1 MAADKLQLT
10 QQLLTIAADAFDS
23 TELEMVGY
31 FFRGEAPA
39 SPAASGGGNK
49 KVLFDLLLRA
59 DREGR
64 LLDLANRLA
73 REKPN
78 CAELQRVVDDLRQIL
93 APQDGGGATAGRK
106 TPTAIS
112 AELPASVATSPV
124 IKSTLEAVVPPLT
137 AAPPSP
143 PAPGP
148 GTPASPS
155 APRKPR
161 AATGGVSVF
170 FGTATPDARGQADRK
185 AVIDSVRQIK
195 QWPVRVL
202 SAPEIFVSFAWG
214 DDQTDAGIQ
223 RQQAVDDLCDQ
234 LEEQGFL
241 VRRDSQ
247 EIRYGGVISEYMQR
261 LGRSDRVLVILSE
274 KYLRSISCMTELHA
288 IYQRSQGEQDEFLQ
302 RVIPVALEDARFSTP
317 EERVIHA
324 RYWQDRSTELKQNID
339 LLGPKDLQLLRDMRR
354 WSQEISEMLAFLNDT
369 LAPRRLEEIRQAD
382 FQALR
387 ELLHSSPDGAPA
399 EDPLEQATLFVQIL
413 GEQGSKATPQ
423 RPWGLEGKQFLAARQ
438 AGIPCLRWRPR
449 DLDLETIRTKDPN
462 YIQYLSSAADPADLP
477 PEERV
482 QAGYLPDFQKLI
494 EETLRKLVAR
504 ETKTPGATNPSS
516 PPAPTSPPSLS
527 DIPPPQSGTPAVP
540 PIQTLVP
547 STNAARGPSAGS
559 VRPSVLFAPQTVDED
574 LAARLDQELRSAF
587 GPTVA
592 SEIASAEYPLSAV
605 YENERGV
612 LVIYGQGSL
621 DWVQERVRECRDIA
635 LDRARN
641 APVCA
646 LYVGPPDGKPPLK
659 KRPAM
664 VRLIPHDDPEALR
677 RYLAELTNGGPA

>member
-93 APQDGGGATAGRK
+93 APQDGGGATAGLK

-112 AELPASVATSPV
+112 AELPGSVATSPV

-223 RQQAVDDLCDQ
+223 RQQAVDELCDQ

-247 EIRYGGVISEYMQR
+247 EIRFGGVISEYMQR

-288 IYQRSQGEQDEFLQ
+288 IYKRSQGEQVEFLQ
-302 RVIPVALEDARFSTP
+302 RVIPVALKDARFSTP
-317 EERVIHA
+317 EERADHA
-324 RYWQDRSTELKQNID
+324 DHWQARMEGLEKRWKSLGKQ
-339 LLGPKDLQLLRDMRR
+339 DLQLLHAMRG
-354 WSQEISEMLAFLNDT
+354 WSLDIGDMLAFLNDT

-382 FQALR
+382 R
-387 ELLHSSPDGAPA
+387 
-399 EDPLEQATLFVQIL
+399 
-413 GEQGSKATPQ
+413 
-423 RPWGLEGKQFLAARQ
+423 
-438 AGIPCLRWRPR
+438 
-449 DLDLETIRTKDPN
+449 
-462 YIQYLSSAADPADLP
+462 
-477 PEERV
+477 
-482 QAGYLPDFQKLI
+482 
-494 EETLRKLVAR
+494 
-504 ETKTPGATNPSS
+504 
-516 PPAPTSPPSLS
+516 
-527 DIPPPQSGTPAVP
+527 
-540 PIQTLVP
+540 
-547 STNAARGPSAGS
+547 
-559 VRPSVLFAPQTVDED
+559 
-574 LAARLDQELRSAF
+574 
-587 GPTVA
+587 
-592 SEIASAEYPLSAV
+592 
-605 YENERGV
+605 
-612 LVIYGQGSL
+612 
-621 DWVQERVRECRDIA
+621 
-635 LDRARN
+635 
-641 APVCA
+641 
-646 LYVGPPDGKPPLK
+646 
-659 KRPAM
+659 
-664 VRLIPHDDPEALR
+664 
-677 RYLAELTNGGPA
+677 

>member
-1 MAADKLQLT
+1 MATDKLRLT
-10 QQLLTIAADAFDS
+10 QQLLNVVVAAFDPGDLAM
-23 TELEMVGY
+23 EWY
-31 FFRGEAPA
+31 FFRGEPA
-39 SPAASGGGNK
+39 TPSAGSTVSPK
-49 KVLFDLLLRA
+49 QLVFDLLLWADKHDRLLEVA
-59 DREGR
+59 DRFAEAKG
-64 LLDLANRLA
+64 
-73 REKPN
+73 EQ
-78 CAELQRVVDDLRQIL
+78 CAELRALASQLRQVLGTSAVVNTPVSSSPAERPLESTARTESGVTRRVV
-93 APQDGGGATAGRK
+93 G
-106 TPTAIS
+106 
-112 AELPASVATSPV
+112 ETS
-124 IKSTLEAVVPPLT
+124 
-137 AAPPSP
+137 
-143 PAPGP
+143 
-148 GTPASPS
+148 
-155 APRKPR
+155 
-161 AATGGVSVF
+161 AATPSTQERERSLAGVSRARSAGAGVSVYF
-170 FGTATPDARGQADRK
+170 ATPTPDARGQADLK

-223 RQQAVDDLCDQ
+223 RQQAVDELCDQ

-247 EIRYGGVISEYMQR
+247 EIRYGGVISDYIQR

-274 KYLRSISCMTELHA
+274 KYLRSIACMTELHA
-288 IYQRSQGEQDEFLQ
+288 IYQRSQGEQEEFLQ

-317 EERVIHA
+317 EERVSHA

-387 ELLHSSPDGAPA
+387 ELLRSSPDGAPA
-399 EDPLEQATLFVQIL
+399 EDPLEQATLFVQVL

-527 DIPPPQSGTPAVP
+527 EIPPPQSGTPAVP
-540 PIQTLVP
+540 PIQPLVP

-559 VRPSVLFAPQTVDED
+559 VRPSVLFAPQHVDED
-574 LAARLDQELRSAF
+574 LAATLDQQLRSAF
-587 GPTVA
+587 GVTVA
-592 SEIASAEYPLSAV
+592 SEIASAEYPLSSL

-641 APVCA
+641 APICA

-664 VRLIPHDDPEALR
+664 VRIIPHDDPDALR
-677 RYLAELTNGGPA
+677 RYLAELTTGGPA